1 MMTGII
7 LPSDV
12 FVSNGPELPI
22 IIVGKIF
29 RSFKNEDQDKAY
41 PYYFIVV
48 YSNGIKVPF
57 IYDTYKNA
65 DKDRKALIDAIRF
78 SESKVN

>member
-1 MMTGII
+1 MTGII

-12 FVSNGPELPI
+12 FVSNDQELLI
-22 IIVGKIF
+22 IIVGKIL

-48 YSNGIKVPF
+48 YNNGIKVPF
-57 IYDTYKNA
+57 IYNTYKNA
-65 DKDRKALIDAIRF
+65 DKDRKALINAIRF

>member
-1 MMTGII
+1 MTGII
-7 LPSDV
+7 LPSGV
-12 FVSNGPELPI
+12 FVSNDPELPI

-48 YSNGIKVPF
+48 YSNDIKLPF
-57 IYDTYKNA
+57 IYDTYENA

-78 SESKVN
+78 SKSKVN